1 MREEEEL
8 AEMLAEALAA
18 EVGDLV
24 EVAAEAMEA
33 PLTGAMKHGVDRRD
47 DVRNKWNNPFVSN
60 AIVNNEFHSYDI
72 FSGESKYNKSQFL
85 C

>member
-8 AEMLAEALAA
+8 AEMMAEALAA
-18 EVGDLV
+18 EVGDWV

-33 PLTGAMKHGVDRRD
+33 PLTGAMKRGVDRGD

-60 AIVNNEFHSYDI
+60 AIVNNEFNNFD
-72 FSGESKYNKSQFL
+72 FFL
-85 C
+85 RQIKVQ

>member
-60 AIVNNEFHSYDI
+60 AIVNNEFHSFD
-72 FSGESKYNKSQFL
+72 FFL
-85 C
+85 RQIKVQ